1 MATTTATLTISSADL
16 TSDALSLSNTKTL
29 NAAGVATGLSQ
40 VEGVARKRLPGNA
53 SNPKNYIIAD
63 ASDSKFSEDGAAKI
77 YIKNLSTS
85 NAEYLVV
92 CVGTVGS
99 DGATTYTGQ
108 ELGRLYGGDFLF
120 IPWSADVD
128 GTDSDILVQT
138 PANSLNQ
145 EVEYLIIFE

>member
-1 MATTTATLTISSADL
+1 MATTTATLSIVSADL
-16 TSDALSLSNTKTL
+16 TSDALSLSNTKNL

-40 VEGVARKRLPGNA
+40 VEGVARKRLAGDA
-53 SNPKNYIIAD
+53 STAQNYVIAD
-63 ASDSKFSEDGAAKI
+63 ASNAKFTEDGAAKV

-92 CVGTVGS
+92 LIGEKVGS
-99 DGATTYTGQ
+99 QGGYSGQ
-108 ELGRLYGGDFLF
+108 EIGRLYGGDFMF
-120 IPWSADVD
+120 IPWSADTTN
-128 GTDSDILVQT
+128 TDSDIIVQT

>member
-1 MATTTATLTISSADL
+1 MPTTTATLTISSADL

-40 VEGVARKRLPGNA
+40 VEGVARKRLEGNA
-53 SNPKNYIIAD
+53 SNPKNYIVAD
-63 ASDSKFSEDGAAKI
+63 ASDSKFTEDGAAKV

-85 NAEYLVV
+85 NAEYLTV
-92 CVGTVGS
+92 CVGTVAS
-99 DGATTYTGQ
+99 DGATSYTGQ

-120 IPWSADVD
+120 IPWSADTA

-138 PANSLNQ
+138 PANALNQ
-145 EVEYLIIFE
+145 EIEYIIIFE